1 MALSMGTI
9 SPVRVVTAT
18 TRACR
23 KYFLVSTSNQFRKA
37 RQYRNS
43 FFILY
48 GTNRSLAANRS
59 AGPLF
64 SCRFSRGAVGSV
76 GTFASYRRS
85 RTRSFSRLPPLLP
98 LFHRTGKNRVP
109 SPSEGLTASIS
120 SPRSRVRGEL
130 PRPWFPDLQSV
141 SRLLGRADARR
152 HSP

>member
-1 MALSMGTI
+1 ML
-9 SPVRVVTAT
+9 
-18 TRACR
+18 
-23 KYFLVSTSNQFRKA
+23 RKA
-37 RQYRNS
+37 PLYLNS

-64 SCRFSRGAVGSV
+64 SCRFPQGVVGSV
-76 GTFASYRRS
+76 GTFASSRRP
-85 RTRSFSRLPPLLP
+85 RTRSFSRMPPLLR
-98 LFHRTGKNRVP
+98 LFHRTGKTRVP

-141 SRLLGRADARR
+141 SRLLKRADARP
-152 HSP
+152 HDP